1 VTDVGRPIIEVR
13 GLEVHYP
20 SGPALAGVDL
30 SIARGSFVLIG
41 GRSGSG
47 KSTLAQALLGLLR
60 QDGASPARVKGDL
73 SVVGLIPDR
82 HPVSQVARRAGLV
95 FQNPATQ
102 LFNATVEDEVA
113 FGPRN
118 LGLTSQEIDAR
129 VDYALRATGCGHLRG
144 RSVRHLSGGE
154 QQRVAIAASLA
165 MRPSVLILD
174 EPTANLDGDG
184 TRAIAATLKDLQR
197 QHGVTIVV
205 IEHRLQ
211 PFERLAERLIW
222 LDGGRV
228 VADGRPDA
236 VLERVRSVPQRLPS
250 ANGPRGDSLVRVE
263 GVSAGY
269 NGRAV
274 LHDCSLTLRQG
285 EFAALVGPNGAGKS
299 TLARVLAGLMRPR
312 RGRVAW
318 NSNGRDRPRVGLLQQ
333 NPLHQ
338 LVCQEVEEEIRF
350 GPRNL
355 RLERDGEVEA
365 LLARTDLLRLRH
377 RPTQALSVGE
387 QQRSALAATLI
398 LRPRLLILDEPT
410 TGQDWHHL
418 RELMDLVG
426 EYNREG
432 LTVLLITHDRRLV
445 DEYANRVWEMAGGT
459 VRRTPGA
466 GPTRDRPN
474 DWERAGPAQGRASG
488 EMDTAVPRTSL
499 NGGHRVRDSGI
510 R

>member
-1 VTDVGRPIIEVR
+1 MTNEGASIIEVR
-13 GLEVHYP
+13 GLEVQYP
-20 SGPALAGVDL
+20 NGPALAGLDL

-47 KSTLAQALLGLLR
+47 KSTLAQALLGLL
-60 QDGASPARVKGDL
+60 QQNGTHPARVKGEV
-73 SVVGLIPDR
+73 SVAGLVPGR

-102 LFNATVEDEVA
+102 LFNATVGDEVA

-118 LGLTSQEIDAR
+118 LGLTSDEIADR
-129 VDYALRATGCGHLRG
+129 VDYALRATACHHLRG

-174 EPTANLDGDG
+174 EPTANLDEDG
-184 TRAIAATLKDLQR
+184 TRSIAATLKDLQR
-197 QHGVTIVV
+197 HHGVTVVV
-205 IEHRLQ
+205 IEHRLE

-222 LDGGRV
+222 LDGGCV
-228 VADGRPDA
+228 VADGTPGA
-236 VLERVRSVPQRLPS
+236 VLEQVRSVRQRAPS
-250 ANGPRGDSLVRVE
+250 ANRPAGESLVSVE
-263 GVSAGY
+263 GVAAGY

-274 LHDCSLTLRQG
+274 LHDCSLTLRAG
-285 EFAALVGPNGAGKS
+285 ELSALVGPNGAGKS
-299 TLARVLAGLMRPR
+299 TLARVLAGLLRPR
-312 RGRVAW
+312 RGCVTW
-318 NSNGRDRPRVGLLQQ
+318 HSKGRRRRHRRHRPRVGLLQQ

-338 LVCQEVEEEIRF
+338 LVCQEVEDEIRF

-355 RLERDGEVEA
+355 GVERDREIEA
-365 LLARTDLLRLRH
+365 LLARTDLLRLRR

-410 TGQDWHHL
+410 TGQDWQHL
-418 RELMDLVG
+418 TELMDLV
-426 EYNREG
+426 EERNRQD

-445 DEYANRVWEMAGGT
+445 EAYADRVWEMTDGT
-459 VRRTPGA
+459 VRE
-466 GPTRDRPN
+466 TR
-474 DWERAGPAQGRASG
+474 GC
-488 EMDTAVPRTSL
+488 L
-499 NGGHRVRDSGI
+499 
-510 R
+510 